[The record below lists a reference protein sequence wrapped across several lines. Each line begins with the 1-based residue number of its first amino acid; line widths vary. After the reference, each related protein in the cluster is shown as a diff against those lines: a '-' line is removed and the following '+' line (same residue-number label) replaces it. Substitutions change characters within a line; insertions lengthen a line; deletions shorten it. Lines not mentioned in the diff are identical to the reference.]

1 MNLRPVARVI
11 GNSGLYFVATLG
23 GTTFAGVPN
32 MEVVLWV
39 TLIGLIT
46 STSRELSE
54 YGKTRKQ
61 KN

>member
-1 MNLRPVARVI
+1 MNLRPLARVI

-32 MEVVLWV
+32 LEVVFWV

-46 STSRELSE
+46 SGSRELVE
-54 YGKTRKQ
+54 YGKSRKT
-61 KN
+61 K